1 MSRNSA
7 QRETSAREWLRR
19 PDVLAGFR
27 EALRGL
33 PPDFDARP
41 TPRAAC
47 HYELGRQLAIY
58 LRAEGLIGKRPTP
71 PCQRNLLRMAANT
84 GLPKIRGLNA

>member
-7 QRETSAREWLRR
+7 ERHTILRAWLRS
-19 PDVLAGFR
+19 PDVLSGFR

-41 TPRAAC
+41 TIRAAC
-47 HYELGRQLAIY
+47 RYELGRQLAIY

-71 PCQRNLLRMAANT
+71 PCQRNLLRMAAHT
-84 GLPKIRGLNA
+84 GLPNIRGLNA